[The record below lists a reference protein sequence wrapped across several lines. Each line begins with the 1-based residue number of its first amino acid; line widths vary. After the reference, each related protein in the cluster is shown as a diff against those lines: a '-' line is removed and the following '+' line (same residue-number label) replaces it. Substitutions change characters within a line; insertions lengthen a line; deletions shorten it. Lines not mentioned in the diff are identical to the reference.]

1 MLILAR
7 LSNKRKSG
15 RYRARV
21 VRVIVLTMS
30 QSKENRWMRV
40 RKNVVP
46 IALLALIAIAAS
58 AKADGPTFSH
68 GVMQSS
74 CAPWDGPAI
83 EIRLTTEPARC
94 KRVTE
99 PYISIAIW
107 RGLPIHAGQIF
118 NLDAGSGAGSVA
130 RCTKEG
136 DCKLTQSATIVFD
149 KYREGASAA
158 GHYELQF
165 KGGEILKGTFEVKW
179 CEERVFCG

>member
-1 MLILAR
+1 M
-7 LSNKRKSG
+7 
-15 RYRARV
+15 RARTHV
-21 VRVIVLTMS
+21 VIVAIFA
-30 QSKENRWMRV
+30 
-40 RKNVVP
+40 
-46 IALLALIAIAAS
+46 IALALTAMAAIAATGGS
-58 AKADGPTFSH
+58 SFPYGT
-68 GVMQSS
+68 MQSS

-83 EIRLTTEPARC
+83 AITLTSEPAQC

-107 RGLPIHAGQIF
+107 RGLPIHAGQVF

-149 KYREGASAA
+149 KYQKGASAA

-165 KGGEILKGTFEVKW
+165 KGGEILKGSFAVKW
-179 CEERVFCG
+179 CEERVVCG